1 MVSNSCFPLL
11 RSERA
16 GISCVVPKGD
26 WLRKLGL
33 GESAA
38 CLGNKAS
45 ICIRVPDCGALAY
58 VVSMTGPVAIT
69 SANIS
74 GGDDSI
80 HHSMV
85 VDTLGEFCYICV
97 CSSVWRACR
106 HRMFKC

>member
-1 MVSNSCFPLL
+1 MEHLT
-11 RSERA
+11 
-16 GISCVVPKGD
+16 GISCVVPKGQ
-26 WLRKLGL
+26 WLQRLGL

-38 CLGNKAS
+38 CLGNKDS

-74 GGDDSI
+74 GGEDSI

-85 VDTLGEFCYICV
+85 VDTLGEMSLGLKWV
-97 CSSVWRACR
+97 QTVSV
-106 HRMFKC
+106 